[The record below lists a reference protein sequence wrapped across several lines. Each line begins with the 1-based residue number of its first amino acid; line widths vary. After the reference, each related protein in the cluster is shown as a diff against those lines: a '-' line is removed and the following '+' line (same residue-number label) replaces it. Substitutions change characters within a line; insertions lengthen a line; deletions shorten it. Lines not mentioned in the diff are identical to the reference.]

1 MNFNDIKSQYLL
13 TLFFQ
18 IVSLNECYLIY
29 KDKYKYISVF
39 DFDELILPRVAYK
52 NEINESFYIHFDQYP
67 NEIDP
72 ISNKPSKLILY
83 LDSLEL
89 ISKLDKKVK

>member
-52 NEINESFYIHFDQYP
+52 NEINETNFK
-67 NEIDP
+67 N
-72 ISNKPSKLILY
+72 
-83 LDSLEL
+83 
-89 ISKLDKKVK
+89 